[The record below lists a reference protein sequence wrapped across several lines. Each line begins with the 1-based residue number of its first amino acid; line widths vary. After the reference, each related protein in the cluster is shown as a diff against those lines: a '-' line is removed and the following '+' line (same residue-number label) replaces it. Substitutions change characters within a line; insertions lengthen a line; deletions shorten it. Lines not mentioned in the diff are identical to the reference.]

1 MSLNPHVMNKRWL
14 SLAGLAVVAAIA
26 AAFVF
31 FPAAPTPDD
40 EAHVEMIAQAFQP
53 PLRFPLAK
61 LPPTEAE
68 ITPILEKV
76 NLRNKATTWADYTK
90 LFTQKTL
97 SYGEAQWTAAGEYR
111 RQHPEYYVFGVILL
125 SSANTRHAFVYG
137 SPQATSDV
145 YTKSGIGNWI
155 SPMTWDSKRGWLFDD
170 TLKQTQ
176 LASYLSK
183 GTYAVKYF
191 LSQDHEGFQRKAPEI
206 KHRYWTELVRHE
218 EPEKVIVDLFRDG
231 TTGIVGDSP

>member
-14 SLAGLAVVAAIA
+14 YLVGLAVVAAIA
-26 AAFVF
+26 VAFVF
-31 FPAAPTPDD
+31 FPLSTPPDD

-53 PLRFPLAK
+53 PLRFPFEK
-61 LPPTEAE
+61 LPPAPAE
-68 ITPILEKV
+68 ITRILEKV
-76 NLRNKATTWADYTK
+76 NLKSKATTWADYTK
-90 LFTQKTL
+90 LFTQQPL

-111 RQHPEYYVFGVILL
+111 RKHPEYYVFGVILL
-125 SSANTRHAFVYG
+125 SSAKTRHAFVYG
-137 SPQATSDV
+137 SRQETSDL
-145 YTKSGIGNWI
+145 YTNGSIGNPI
-155 SPMTWDSKRGWLFDD
+155 SPMVWDSKRGWLFDD

-191 LSQDHEGFQRKAPEI
+191 LSQDHESFQRKVPEI
-206 KHRYWTELVRHE
+206 KHRYWTELVRHDA
-218 EPEKVIVDLFRDG
+218 PEKVIVDLFRDG